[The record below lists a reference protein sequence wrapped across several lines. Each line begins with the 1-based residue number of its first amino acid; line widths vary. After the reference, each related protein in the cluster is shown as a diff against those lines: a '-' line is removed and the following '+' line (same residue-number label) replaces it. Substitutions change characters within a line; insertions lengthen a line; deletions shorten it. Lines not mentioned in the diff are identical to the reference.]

1 MKRKYLLVL
10 LVGLLA
16 LSACGNNNQADDEE
30 VSENGTDSKV
40 LRIAK
45 DTAVKTLDNSLA
57 TDGMSFDVME
67 NFIDGL
73 IDYDADGKIIPRVAK
88 EWEMDD
94 SGTVYTFHLRDDAVW
109 SNDDP
114 VTAHDFVYAWQ
125 RVVDPATNAEYGML
139 LGDAGVKNAVEINAG
154 DLPLEDLGVKALDD
168 YTLEVTL
175 EDTVP
180 YFLEFIT
187 FPIFNPLNEKFV
199 SEQGDK
205 YAQSPEGLLSNGPF
219 VLTDWVPGSSLAL
232 DKNDKYVDADTV
244 MIDRVEYKILSD
256 YQTAA
261 LEFDNGK
268 IDYAKVSSDL
278 VSRYVDNP
286 AFDKVPSGFVWY
298 IAPNQDKEHLA
309 NADLRLAL
317 AYALDRGHLVD
328 DIMGDGSLAAEYIVP
343 AGLAVG
349 PDGKDFRETSDTF
362 LAYDFV
368 KAEEHFEKAK
378 TALGK
383 DSLEL
388 ELLIEDS
395 EESRTN
401 AEAIQSDLNQLDG
414 LEVTITTVPKSER
427 LDRMRAGDFDLGLT
441 RWGPDYADP
450 FTYLGTLFP
459 TGVTYNQS
467 NYSNADFDALIEKL
481 GVGGELSGAPE
492 ERWQG
497 FKDAETIL
505 LNEAGVIPV
514 WQSSDAIIIN
524 PKVKGIELHVV
535 GMPTYRNVTIED

>member
-16 LSACGNNNQADDEE
+16 LSGCGKKDDTGNGDGTAD
-30 VSENGTDSKV
+30 GQKV

-45 DTAVKTLDNSLA
+45 DTDVKTLDNSLA

-67 NFIDGL
+67 NFVDGL
-73 IDYDADGKIIPRVAK
+73 IDYDADGKIIPRVATT
-88 EWEMDD
+88 WETDE

-114 VTAHDFVYAWQ
+114 VTAHDFVYAWR
-125 RVVDPATNAEYGML
+125 RVVDPATAAEYGML
-139 LGDAGVKNAVEINAG
+139 LGDAGVLNANAINAG
-154 DLPLEDLGVKALDD
+154 EKPLEDLGVKALDD
-168 YTLEVTL
+168 FTLEVTL

-187 FPIFNPLNEKFV
+187 FPIFNPMNEKFV
-199 SEQGDK
+199 TEQGSK
-205 YAQSPEGLLSNGPF
+205 YAQSPDGLLSNGPF
-219 VLTDWVPGSSLAL
+219 VLTEWVPGSSLAL
-232 DKNDKYVDADTV
+232 EKNDKYVDADTV
-244 MIDRVEYKILSD
+244 KIDRVEYKILSD

-268 IDYAKVSSDL
+268 LDYAKVSSDL
-278 VSRYVDNP
+278 VSRYADNP
-286 AFDKVPSGFVWY
+286 AFNKVPSGFLWY
-298 IAPNQDKEHLA
+298 IAPNQNKEHLA

-317 AYALDRGHLVD
+317 AFAIDRDHLVD

-349 PDGKDFRETSDTF
+349 PDGKDFRETSDKF
-362 LAYDFV
+362 LAYDFA
-368 KAEEHFEKAK
+368 KAEDHFAKAK
-378 TALGK
+378 TALGM
-383 DSLEL
+383 DTIDL

-401 AEAIQSDLNQLDG
+401 AEAIQSDLNLLDG
-414 LEVTITTVPKSER
+414 LNVTITTVPKSER
-427 LDRMRAGDFDLGLT
+427 LDRMRAGDYDLGLT

-450 FTYLGTLFP
+450 YTYLGTLFT
-459 TGVTYNQS
+459 TGASYNQS
-467 NYSNADFDALIEKL
+467 NYSNADFDALIAKL

-497 FKDAETIL
+497 FKDAEAIL
-505 LNEAGVIPV
+505 LDEAGVIPV
-514 WQSSDAIIIN
+514 WQSSDAIIVN